1 MNWDE
6 RLFLAINGMAGLSA
20 TLDRI
25 MVDLAKPGNLL
36 YPLILA
42 AVSWLWRNRRECL
55 IGSAMLAGV
64 VGATDALG
72 TQLKGLVQ
80 RPRPCLT
87 LPEAQKLL
95 GCGGAFSFPSNH
107 AANTAAAAA
116 FFQILYP
123 RSGWLSWPLVLAIGL
138 SRVYIGAHYLTDVIG
153 GWIVGGLIGAGA
165 ACLLLRWPRFRPAP
179 VQGTAVPVP
188 QAPTES
194 IS

>member
-6 RLFLAINGMAGLSA
+6 SFFRAINGMAGQSA
-20 TLDRI
+20 MLDWI
-25 MVDLAKPGNLL
+25 MVELAKPGNLF
-36 YPLILA
+36 YPIALA
-42 AVSWLWRNRRECL
+42 AGYWVWCNWRECL
-55 IGSAMLAGV
+55 IGSVMLAGV
-64 VGATDALG
+64 IGATDALG
-72 TQLKGLVQ
+72 TQIKSFVQ

-87 LPEAQKLL
+87 LPEVQKLL

-123 RSGWLSWPLVLAIGL
+123 RSGWISWPLVVAIGL

-153 GWIVGGLIGAGA
+153 GWVVGGLVGAGVA
-165 ACLLLRWPRFRPAP
+165 WLLRRWSRFRPLPNQHRVAP
-179 VQGTAVPVP
+179 TP
-188 QAPTES
+188 QASTES